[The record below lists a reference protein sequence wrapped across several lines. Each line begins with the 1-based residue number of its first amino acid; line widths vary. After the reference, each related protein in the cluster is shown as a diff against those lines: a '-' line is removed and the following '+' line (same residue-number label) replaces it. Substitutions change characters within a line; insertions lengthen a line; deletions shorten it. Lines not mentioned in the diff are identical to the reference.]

1 MLRLSGS
8 STESS
13 DNESELVETKNMG
26 MLPKDPN
33 VGRAAKMANS
43 KSTYLVSFHGYLH
56 VIPTI
61 GLDYVILVLSAA
73 AKRSASSRWLTP
85 SMSLWLDEPH

>member
-1 MLRLSGS
+1 MLTLSAS
-8 STESS
+8 LTVSS

-26 MLPKDPN
+26 MLSKDPN
-33 VGRAAKMANS
+33 VGRAAVMANLRF
-43 KSTYLVSFHGYLH
+43 TFLESFRGYLH

-85 SMSLWLDEPH
+85 SMSLWLVEPH